1 MIIACTSCNKKFE
14 INSNLIP
21 ENGRLLECS
30 KCNNQWFFK
39 PKKSIQETDDNLN
52 ELKRLQP
59 SKDLKEKQITKE
71 NKTKLKETAND
82 HNSLKPELIAKDNIK
97 TEKKVNNASV
107 SNLLYLILVFIIS
120 IIALIIFIDTLKG
133 PISSIIPNIEFILYN
148 LYESIKDITLFFKDL
163 L

>member
-1 MIIACTSCNKKFE
+1 MIITCTSCNKKFE

-39 PKKSIQETDDNLN
+39 PKKTTQEPDDNLN
-52 ELKRLQP
+52 EIKLQP
-59 SKDLKEKQITKE
+59 SNNLKKKQITKE
-71 NKTKLKETAND
+71 KKTKTKETIDYNIG
-82 HNSLKPELIAKDNIK
+82 LKPMLATKKNIEI
-97 TEKKVNNASV
+97 EKKIKNTSG
-107 SNLLYLILVFIIS
+107 SNLLYLILVFLIS
-120 IIALIIFIDTLKG
+120 IITFIIFIDTFKN